1 MKITVINGQ
10 NHKGSTYNLGK
21 MLVEEFKGADVK
33 EFFLPKDFS
42 DFCIGC
48 ATCFMKD
55 ETKCPHYNKL
65 KPITDAID
73 DADLLIF
80 TSPVYVYHAT
90 GQMKA
95 FLDHYGWRWMVH
107 RPEEKMFKKQA
118 VIIAT
123 AAGAGMKSTI
133 KDIKHSMFFW
143 GVGKIYKFG
152 VAVRAISFDEI
163 PEKRLEKI
171 NNKLLRIA
179 EKIRKKQANV
189 KPKVTTRV
197 VFSAMAFMN
206 KKGGLNPADAEYW
219 KNKGYTNGV
228 KPWKECK

>member
-10 NHKGSTYNLGK
+10 NHKGSTYSLAK
-21 MLVEEFKGADVK
+21 MLVEKFKEADVK

-55 ETKCPHYNKL
+55 ETKCPHYNRL

-73 DADLLIF
+73 EADLLIF
-80 TSPVYVYHAT
+80 TSPVYVFHAT
-90 GQMKA
+90 GQMKT

-143 GVGKIYKFG
+143 GVAKTYKLG

-163 PEKRLEKI
+163 PKERVKKLDKKLERLAGKI
-171 NNKLLRIA
+171 QKTHGKA
-179 EKIRKKQANV
+179 
-189 KPKVTTRV
+189 KPKITTRA
-197 VFSAMAFMN
+197 VFSVMAMMN
-206 KKGGLNPADAEYW
+206 KKGGLNPVDAEYW

-228 KPWKECK
+228 RPWKECK

>member
-1 MKITVINGQ
+1 MKIAVINGQ

-21 MLVEEFKGADVK
+21 MLVEKFTGADVK

-73 DADLLIF
+73 EADLLIF

-90 GQMKA
+90 GQMKT
-95 FLDHYGWRWMVH
+95 FLDHYGWRWLVH

-118 VIIAT
+118 VVIAT

-133 KDIKHSMFFW
+133 KDIKHIMFFW
-143 GVGKIYKFG
+143 GVAKTYKLG

-163 PEKRLEKI
+163 PKKRLEKI
-171 NNKLLRIA
+171 DNKLQRIA
-179 EKIRKKQANV
+179 QKIKKTQGNA
-189 KPKVTTRV
+189 KPKITTRV
-197 VFSAMAFMN
+197 VFSAMAMMN
-206 KKGGLNPADAEYW
+206 KKGGLNPVDAEYW

-228 KPWKECK
+228 RPWKEYK

>member
-1 MKITVINGQ
+1 
-10 NHKGSTYNLGK
+10 

-143 GVGKIYKFG
+143 GVKIYKFG
-152 VAVRAISFDEI
+152 VAVRAIPFDEI

>member
-10 NHKGSTYNLGK
+10 NHTGSTYNLGK
-21 MLVEEFKGADVK
+21 MLVEKFKGADVK

-73 DADLLIF
+73 EADLLVF

-118 VIIAT
+118 VVIAT

-143 GVGKIYKFG
+143 GVAKTHKLG

-163 PEKRLEKI
+163 PKKRLEKI
-171 NNKLLRIA
+171 DKKLQRIA
-179 EKIRKKQANV
+179 QKIKKTQENA
-189 KPKVTTRV
+189 KPKITTRV
-197 VFSAMAFMN
+197 VFSAMAMMN
-206 KKGGLNPADAEYW
+206 KKGGLNPVDAEYW
-219 KNKGYTNGV
+219 NEKGYTNGV
-228 KPWKECK
+228 TPWKEYK

>member
-21 MLVEEFKGADVK
+21 MLVEKFKEADVK

-48 ATCFMKD
+48 AVCFMKD
-55 ETKCPHYNKL
+55 ETKCPHYNRL

-73 DADLLIF
+73 EADLMIF
-80 TSPVYVYHAT
+80 TSPVYVFHAT

-123 AAGAGMKSTI
+123 AAGAGIKSTI

-143 GVGKIYKFG
+143 GVAKTYKFG

-163 PEKRLEKI
+163 PKERVEKLDKKLKRL
-171 NNKLLRIA
+171 A
-179 EKIRKKQANV
+179 EKIIKRQEKV
-189 KPKVTTRV
+189 KPKITTRA
-197 VFSAMAFMN
+197 VFSVMAMMN
-206 KKGGLNPADAEYW
+206 KKGGLNPVDAEYW

-228 KPWKECK
+228 RPWKEYK